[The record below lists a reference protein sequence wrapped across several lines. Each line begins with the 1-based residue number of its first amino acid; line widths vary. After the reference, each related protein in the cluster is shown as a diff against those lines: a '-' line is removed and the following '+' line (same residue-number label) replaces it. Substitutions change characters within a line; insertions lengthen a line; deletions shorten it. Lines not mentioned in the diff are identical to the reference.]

1 MGARAHRRG
10 KRGWESPK
18 KPWGE
23 EDENAGEGAQARR
36 RVIHLDI
43 EQIFLQLHHL
53 AADSTH
59 HKQSNKRARTSLR
72 GPTPT
77 PA

>member
-1 MGARAHRRG
+1 MLAP
-10 KRGWESPK
+10 E
-18 KPWGE
+18 KPRSE

-59 HKQSNKRARTSLR
+59 HKQSKKRARTSLSA
-72 GPTPT
+72 PTPT